1 MLYLPASNGSEEVAD
16 DSILVIRE
24 VAMLY
29 VWPQIVEPPQP
40 AALAAP
46 LQPCNA
52 RSFFRYT
59 KPSWL
64 NNASRHACYYCLCR
78 TSSITCFVRESNP
91 VAAGAI
97 LVDVLLELA
106 VLLG

>member
-1 MLYLPASNGSEEVAD
+1 MAVVAIAYLVGGWERESALVVESREEFKQLLYLPASNGSEEVAD

-64 NNASRHACYYCLCR
+64 NNASRHACYSCL
-78 TSSITCFVRESNP
+78 
-91 VAAGAI
+91 
-97 LVDVLLELA
+97 
-106 VLLG
+106 